1 MIKSQK
7 LTVKIEKAVTQRVSD
22 RSDCDLSSVV
32 ILMCLKIRES
42 RWGILSQHRFIDFH
56 QSLSYFSELMSL
68 DAVRCQ
74 FAKSLLWAH
83 AQITSAGNISDATFQ
98 IHLPAMQHPCMLMLG
113 SQVSELSV
121 TGSDLTA
128 CMQKTRTV
136 VLHESLLSSEVIFI
150 IKCHCEKCEI
160 AKGWAWP
167 RMSEVNGIHSD
178 GLTSQRQK
186 VWRYERGGREAQG
199 ASDSFHPCSLADHR
213 YC

>member
-22 RSDCDLSSVV
+22 CSDCDLSSVV

-98 IHLPAMQHPCMLMLG
+98 MQHFRYICQPCNTLVCSCLAHKYQ
-113 SQVSELSV
+113 SCQW
-121 TGSDLTA
+121 
-128 CMQKTRTV
+128 Q
-136 VLHESLLSSEVIFI
+136 EVISQLACR
-150 IKCHCEKCEI
+150 KL
-160 AKGWAWP
+160 
-167 RMSEVNGIHSD
+167 
-178 GLTSQRQK
+178 GLWSCTRACCPQK
-186 VWRYERGGREAQG
+186 WF
-199 ASDSFHPCSLADHR
+199 SS
-213 YC
+213 